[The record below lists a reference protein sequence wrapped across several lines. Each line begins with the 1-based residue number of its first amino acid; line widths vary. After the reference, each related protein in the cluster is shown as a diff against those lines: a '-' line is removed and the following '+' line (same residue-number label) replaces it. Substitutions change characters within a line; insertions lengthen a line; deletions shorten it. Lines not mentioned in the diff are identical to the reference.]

1 MNANFARRAAVALLA
16 CTALLLG
23 GCEDGGSSGVGFS
36 VDLPAGYGGMELG
49 MATTQWAGRP
59 FW

>member
-1 MNANFARRAAVALLA
+1 MKPSFSRRAAA
-16 CTALLLG
+16 ALLLG
-23 GCEDGGSSGVGFS
+23 ATLLLGSCGGGSSGVGLS

>member
-1 MNANFARRAAVALLA
+1 MMAKLSRRAAATLLA
-16 CTALLLG
+16 CAAVLLSS
-23 GCEDGGSSGVGFS
+23 CEDGGTSGVGFS